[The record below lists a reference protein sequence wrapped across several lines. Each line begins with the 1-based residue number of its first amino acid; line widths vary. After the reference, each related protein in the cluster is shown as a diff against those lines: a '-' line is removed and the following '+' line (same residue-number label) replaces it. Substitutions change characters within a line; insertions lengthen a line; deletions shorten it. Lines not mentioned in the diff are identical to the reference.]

1 MTDATVFVV
10 DDDQA
15 VRDSL
20 QQLLQAV
27 GLRVQTYASA
37 RDFLS
42 AYQPDTPGCL
52 VLDIRM
58 PGMGGLDLQAQLVQQ
73 GVQLPII
80 FLTGHGDVPAAV
92 RALKAGAMD
101 FLQKPVNSQS
111 LLDLVQQAIRRDGEA
126 RAQSAEKSEI
136 VRRLATLTPRE
147 REVLDKMVVG
157 KANKVIAVELA
168 ISERTV
174 EFHRGKIMKKMC
186 ARSLAELVNM
196 ANMGNMGQADRRLG
210 A

>member
-15 VRDSL
+15 VRDGL
-20 QQLLQAV
+20 RQLLQAV

-37 RDFLS
+37 RDFLTT
-42 AYQPDTPGCL
+42 YQPDTPGCL

-58 PGMGGLDLQAQLVQQ
+58 PGMGGLDLQAQLVQE
-73 GVQLPII
+73 GVRLPVI

-111 LLDLVQQAIRRDGEA
+111 LLDLVQQAIRRDAEA
-126 RAQSAEKSEI
+126 RATSAEQAEI
-136 VRRLATLTPRE
+136 TRRLATLTARE
-147 REVLDKMVVG
+147 REVLDRMVAG

-174 EFHRGKIMKKMC
+174 EFHRGKIMRKMH
-186 ARSLAELVNM
+186 ARSLAELVNIV
-196 ANMGNMGQADRRLG
+196 NTHRVGPSLG

>member
-1 MTDATVFVV
+1 MTDAVVFVV

-37 RDFLS
+37 QDFLA
-42 AYQPDTPGCL
+42 AYQADTPGCL

-58 PGMGGLDLQAQLVQQ
+58 PGMGGLDLQAQLVQE

-111 LLDLVQQAIRRDGEA
+111 LLDLVQQAIRRDAEI
-126 RAQSAEKSEI
+126 RATSAEQAEI
-136 VRRLATLTPRE
+136 TRRLATLTVRE
-147 REVLDKMVVG
+147 REVLDMMVAG

-174 EFHRGKIMKKMC
+174 EFHRGKIMKKMGV
-186 ARSLAELVNM
+186 RSLAELVNM
-196 ANMGNMGQADRRLG
+196 VSTRPPLG
-210 A
+210 P

>member
-10 DDDQA
+10 DDDRA
-15 VRDSL
+15 VRDGL
-20 QQLLQAV
+20 RQLLQAV

-37 RDFLS
+37 PDFLA

-58 PGMGGLDLQAQLVQQ
+58 PGMGGLDLQAQLVQE

-111 LLDLVQQAIRRDGEA
+111 LLDLVQQAIRRDAET
-126 RAQSAEKSEI
+126 RTTSAEQAEI
-136 VRRLATLTPRE
+136 TGRLQTLTARE
-147 REVLDKMVVG
+147 REVLDMMVAG
-157 KANKVIAVELA
+157 KASKVIAFELV

-174 EFHRGKIMKKMC
+174 EFHRGKIMKKMGT
-186 ARSLAELVNM
+186 RSLAELVNM
-196 ANMGNMGQADRRLG
+196 VNKYRPGPSLG

>member
-1 MTDATVFVV
+1 MSAATVFVV

-20 QQLLQAV
+20 RQLLQAV

-37 RDFLS
+37 QDFLS
-42 AYQPDTPGCL
+42 AYRPDTPGCL

-58 PGMGGLDLQAQLVQQ
+58 PGMGGLDLQSQLVQQ
-73 GVQLPII
+73 GVRLPII

-92 RALKAGAMD
+92 QALKAGAMD

-111 LLDLVQQAIRRDGEA
+111 LLDLVQQAVRRDGEA

-147 REVLDKMVVG
+147 REVLDRMVAG

-196 ANMGNMGQADRRLG
+196 ANIGQADRRLG

>member
-10 DDDQA
+10 DDDRA
-15 VRDSL
+15 VRDGL
-20 QQLLQAV
+20 RQLLQAV

-37 RDFLS
+37 PDFLA

-58 PGMGGLDLQAQLVQQ
+58 PGMGGLDLQAQLVQE

-111 LLDLVQQAIRRDGEA
+111 LLDLVQQAIRRDAET
-126 RAQSAEKSEI
+126 RTTSAEQAEI
-136 VRRLATLTPRE
+136 TGRLQTLTARE
-147 REVLDKMVVG
+147 REVLDMMVAG
-157 KANKVIAVELA
+157 KASKVIAFELV

-174 EFHRGKIMKKMC
+174 EFHRAKIMKKMGT
-186 ARSLAELVNM
+186 RSLAELVNM
-196 ANMGNMGQADRRLG
+196 VNKYRPGPSLG